1 MTQRHL
7 HRGPI
12 SELHNDDLVKTARNL
27 QVLGQAALAFIS
39 AGLPAH
45 RWLANGSASVRP
57 RGRFDQTWRCNQRGA
72 PVSTS
77 W

>member
-12 SELHNDDLVKTARNL
+12 SELHDDDLVKTARNL

-39 AGLPAH
+39 AGFGWRMAC
-45 RWLANGSASVRP
+45 ASVGP
-57 RGRFDQTWRCNQRGA
+57 RGRCDQKLGDVLSGA
-72 PVSTS
+72 LL
-77 W
+77 